1 MAAMM
6 RLRVEPS
13 TGDAYEVNVTPKV
26 IVTVERHFS
35 KPMTELFGESP
46 AFEPLCWAAWKATQL
61 SGRVVKPF
69 DEWLDDVESI
79 EAVEADQVPL
89 GTP

>member
-6 RLRVEPS
+6 RLRVEPQ
-13 TGDAYEVNVTPKV
+13 TDDAYEVTITPKV
-26 IVTVERHFS
+26 IVAVERQYAKS
-35 KPMTELFGESP
+35 MTELFGESP

-61 SGRVVKPF
+61 SGRVVKLF
-69 DEWLDDVESI
+69 DEWLDDIESI
-79 EAVEADQVPL
+79 EAVEGNSVPL